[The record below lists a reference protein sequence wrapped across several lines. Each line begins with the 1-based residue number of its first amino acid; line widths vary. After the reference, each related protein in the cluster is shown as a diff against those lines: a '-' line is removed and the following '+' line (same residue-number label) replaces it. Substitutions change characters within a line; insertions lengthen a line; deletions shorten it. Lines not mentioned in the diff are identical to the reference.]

1 MIATSLFE
9 NGRYLSLLVISI
21 IVVGVTSYNS
31 LGRQE
36 DPSITPFVAS
46 VQTFYP
52 GASPARV
59 ESLVTKPLE
68 DALREHPDVQEIDSS
83 SISGVSTIV
92 IEADYYLSRSDIKR
106 VWSELRGKVDRVAA
120 DLPEGT
126 TQPVFDDDLFTTFV
140 KIVAISADEGVD
152 ISPSLLR
159 REALRFADAAR
170 KVPQT
175 RRVKPYG
182 LPDEEI
188 NVEINGTALS
198 TLGLSVDDIAKT
210 LALSDSRTPAG
221 KLTSPTTALTI
232 DVAGDFRD
240 AQAVRDTF
248 IKSDF
253 DSVTGIRISDVATV
267 TKSEAEPPLRLA
279 LSNGRRSV
287 FLAVEMKEGYQV
299 DKYSEQFDA
308 FLEDYRAN
316 AADGLTI
323 ETTYDQSGYTEA
335 RLAGVAKNIIAG
347 VLIVVAVLFMTLGWR
362 AALIVALSLPLC
374 TLLSMVVL
382 NYLDVPIHQLSM
394 TGLVV
399 ALGLLV
405 DGSIVVTDEIRK
417 HLLEG
422 DEAIQA
428 MQKAV
433 KRMTVPLVSATATT
447 VLAFTPMAILQGPSG
462 DFLGSLA
469 TCVIVMLV
477 MSLVL
482 ALSVTA
488 ALGGRLLPG
497 AMTEGL
503 AWWRSGIVLPRA
515 RERFAASIDWSLK
528 YPLASVLLAASIPLL
543 GFASVSTLTA
553 QFFPGTDRDQM
564 YLRVEMPRS
573 AGIEATLELVRQ
585 LDEDLRA
592 EPLIRRVDWSVG
604 ESPPAFYYNLRSNKR
619 NAPGWAEGMVLTR
632 DENQTN
638 ALIRRL
644 QKNFDRKYP
653 QAQILVL
660 GIDQGPPVDAPL
672 EVVLYGPNT
681 HTLRVL
687 GEQFRQRLQELP
699 DITHTK
705 LSISPAAPKVEFELD
720 EEKLR
725 RLGLER
731 TQVAALVDG
740 YLRGRFGGAVI
751 EDTEQLR
758 VRAKL
763 EREAWQDSDELLNLQ
778 IPLPG
783 QLGQQPRFV
792 PLSAVGEL
800 NIVPDDAP
808 IGRRNGER
816 INQVQA
822 FLTRGV
828 LPEEALK
835 LLRQSLED
843 NPITLPD
850 GYRYSF
856 GGDSGERE
864 GVVNDLIGPV
874 GLVMSLLLATIML
887 TFNSWRL
894 TALAFGVVICAFGL
908 SFLALALFRYP
919 LGIMALVG
927 VVGSIGVAINACI
940 IILTSFQQSPAA
952 ASGNRDAMR
961 DEVLDSSRH
970 IISTTLTTFGGFLP
984 LILEGSQ
991 FWPPFAMAIAGG
1003 VLLSTII
1010 SFYLV
1015 PPAYVL
1021 LGAPQDNRIE
1031 RAQLKAARGALA

>member
-21 IVVGVTSYNS
+21 IVVGVSSYNS

-59 ESLVTKPLE
+59 ENLVTKPLE
-68 DALREHPDVQEIDSS
+68 DSLREHPDVQEIDSR

-198 TLGLSVDDIAKT
+198 TLQLSVDDIAKT

-221 KLTSPTTALTI
+221 KLASPTTALTI

-382 NYLDVPIHQLSM
+382 NYLDVPIHQLSL

-515 RERFAASIDWSLK
+515 RERFAASIDWSLN

-731 TQVAALVDG
+731 TQVAALVDS

-783 QLGQQPRFV
+783 QLGQPRFV

-843 NPITLPD
+843 NPITLPH

-1021 LGAPQDNRIE
+1021 LGAPRDNRIE

>member
-9 NGRYLSLLVISI
+9 NGRYLALLVISI
-21 IVVGVTSYNS
+21 VVVGVTSYNS

-68 DALREHPDVQEIDSS
+68 DALREHPDVQEINSN
-83 SISGVSTIV
+83 SINGVSTIV
-92 IEADYYLSRSDIKR
+92 IEADYYLSRPDIKR

-120 DLPEGT
+120 DLPQGT

-140 KIVAISADEGVD
+140 KIVAISADEGVN

-198 TLGLSVDDIAKT
+198 TLGLSVDDIART

-221 KLTSPTTALTI
+221 KLASPTTALTI
-232 DVAGDFRD
+232 DVAGDFGD

-248 IKSDF
+248 IKADF
-253 DSVTGIRISDVATV
+253 DSVSGIRISDVATV

-279 LSNGRRSV
+279 LSNGCRSV

-299 DKYSEQFDA
+299 DKYSKQFDA

-347 VLIVVAVLFMTLGWR
+347 VLIVVAVLFVTLGWR

-422 DEAIQA
+422 DEAIEA

-469 TCVIVMLV
+469 TCVIVILV

-497 AMTEGL
+497 AMTERPT
-503 AWWRSGIVLPRA
+503 WWRSGIVLPRA

-585 LDEDLRA
+585 VDEDLRA

-705 LSISPAAPKVEFELD
+705 LSISPAAPKVEFQLD

-783 QLGQQPRFV
+783 QLGQPRFV

-808 IGRRNGER
+808 IGRRDGER

-835 LLRQSLED
+835 LLRQSLEE
-843 NPITLPD
+843 NPIDLPD

-952 ASGNRDAMR
+952 ANGNRDAMR

-1031 RAQLKAARGALA
+1031 RAQLKAAQGALA

>member
-21 IVVGVTSYNS
+21 IVVGVSSYNS

-68 DALREHPDVQEIDSS
+68 DSLREHPDVQEIDSR

-198 TLGLSVDDIAKT
+198 TLQLSVDDIAKT

-221 KLTSPTTALTI
+221 KLASPTTALTI

-515 RERFAASIDWSLK
+515 RERFAASIDWSLN

-731 TQVAALVDG
+731 TQVAALVDS

-783 QLGQQPRFV
+783 QLGRPRFV

-843 NPITLPD
+843 NPITLPH

-856 GGDSGERE
+856 GGDSGERA

-1021 LGAPQDNRIE
+1021 LGAPRDNRIE

>member
-21 IVVGVTSYNS
+21 LVVGVTSYNS

-405 DGSIVVTDEIRK
+405 DGSIVITDEIRK

-564 YLRVEMPRS
+564 YLRVEMPRI

-619 NAPGWAEGMVLTR
+619 NTPGWAEGMVLTR

-644 QKNFDRKYP
+644 QKNFDREYP

-681 HTLRVL
+681 STLRVL

-783 QLGQQPRFV
+783 QLGQPRFV

-835 LLRQSLED
+835 LLRQSLEN

-894 TALAFGVVICAFGL
+894 TALAFGVVACAFGL

>member
-9 NGRYLSLLVISI
+9 NGRYLALLVISI
-21 IVVGVTSYNS
+21 LVVGVTSYNS

-83 SISGVSTIV
+83 SINGVSTIV

-106 VWSELRGKVDRVAA
+106 VWSELRGKVDRVTA

-198 TLGLSVDDIAKT
+198 TLGLSVDDIART

-221 KLTSPTTALTI
+221 KLASPTTALTI
-232 DVAGDFRD
+232 DVAGDFGD

-253 DSVTGIRISDVATV
+253 DSVTGIRIGDVATV
-267 TKSEAEPPLRLA
+267 TKSEAEPPFRLA

-299 DKYSEQFDA
+299 DKYSKQFDA
-308 FLEDYRAN
+308 FLEDYRTN

-347 VLIVVAVLFMTLGWR
+347 VLIVVAVLFVTLGWR

-422 DEAIQA
+422 DEAIEA

-497 AMTEGL
+497 AMTERPE
-503 AWWRSGIVLPRA
+503 WWRSGIVLPRA

-585 LDEDLRA
+585 LDEELRA

-705 LSISPAAPKVEFELD
+705 LSISPAAPKVEFQLD
-720 EEKLR
+720 EDKLR

-731 TQVAALVDG
+731 TQVASLVDG

-763 EREAWQDSDELLNLQ
+763 E
-778 IPLPG
+778 
-783 QLGQQPRFV
+783 
-792 PLSAVGEL
+792 
-800 NIVPDDAP
+800 
-808 IGRRNGER
+808 
-816 INQVQA
+816 
-822 FLTRGV
+822 
-828 LPEEALK
+828 
-835 LLRQSLED
+835 
-843 NPITLPD
+843 
-850 GYRYSF
+850 
-856 GGDSGERE
+856 
-864 GVVNDLIGPV
+864 
-874 GLVMSLLLATIML
+874 
-887 TFNSWRL
+887 
-894 TALAFGVVICAFGL
+894 
-908 SFLALALFRYP
+908 
-919 LGIMALVG
+919 
-927 VVGSIGVAINACI
+927 
-940 IILTSFQQSPAA
+940 
-952 ASGNRDAMR
+952 
-961 DEVLDSSRH
+961 
-970 IISTTLTTFGGFLP
+970 
-984 LILEGSQ
+984 
-991 FWPPFAMAIAGG
+991 
-1003 VLLSTII
+1003 
-1010 SFYLV
+1010 
-1015 PPAYVL
+1015 
-1021 LGAPQDNRIE
+1021 
-1031 RAQLKAARGALA
+1031 

>member
-1 MIATSLFE
+1 MIAKSLYE
-9 NGRYLSLLVISI
+9 NGRYLALLVLSI
-21 IVVGVTSYNS
+21 IVVGATSYSS

-68 DALREHPDVQEIDSS
+68 DALREHPDVKEIDSS
-83 SISGVSTIV
+83 SISGVSSII
-92 IEADYYLSRSDIKR
+92 IEADYYLSRPDIKR
-106 VWSELRGKVDRVAA
+106 VWSELRGKIDRVAA
-120 DLPEGT
+120 DLPEGA

-140 KIVAISADEGVD
+140 KIIAISADDGVD

-175 RRVKPYG
+175 RRVKAYG

-188 NVEINGTALS
+188 NVEIDGTALS
-198 TLGLSVDDIAKT
+198 TLGLSIDDVART
-210 LALSDSRTPAG
+210 LALADARTPAG
-221 KLTSPTTALTI
+221 KLASPTSALTI
-232 DVAGDFRD
+232 EVAGDFSD
-240 AQAVRDTF
+240 AQAVRDSF
-248 IKSDF
+248 IKAGAGG
-253 DSVTGIRISDVATV
+253 VTGIRIGDVAKV

-299 DKYSEQFDA
+299 DRYSQQFDA

-316 AADGLTI
+316 AAEGLTI
-323 ETTYDQSGYTEA
+323 ETTYDQSGYTEE

-347 VLIVVAVLFMTLGWR
+347 VLIVVAVLFVTLGWR

-374 TLLSMVVL
+374 TLLSMMAL
-382 NYLDVPIHQLSM
+382 NYLDVPIHQLSL

-399 ALGLLV
+399 AMGLLV

-422 DEAIQA
+422 DEALEA

-433 KRMTVPLVSATATT
+433 NRMTVPLVSATATT

-469 TCVIVMLV
+469 TCVIVMIV

-488 ALGGRLLPG
+488 ALGARLLPG
-497 AMTEGL
+497 AMTERPT
-503 AWWRSGIVLPRA
+503 WWRSGIVLPKT
-515 RERFAASIDWSLK
+515 RERFAASVDWSLK

-543 GFASVSTLTA
+543 GLASVSTLTA

-564 YLRVEMPRS
+564 YLRVEMPKS
-573 AGIEATLELVRQ
+573 AGIESTLELVRQ
-585 LDEDLRA
+585 LDADLRA

-604 ESPPAFYYNLRSNKR
+604 ESPPAFYYNLRANKR

-644 QKNFDRKYP
+644 QRDFDRKYP

-705 LSISPAAPKVEFELD
+705 LSISPAAPKVEFQLD

-731 TQVAALVDG
+731 TQVAMLVDG

-763 EREAWQDSDELLNLQ
+763 EREAWQKNDELLNLQ
-778 IPLPG
+778 VPLPG
-783 QLGQQPRFV
+783 QLGKPRFV

-800 NIVPDDAP
+800 KIVPDNSP
-808 IGRRNGER
+808 IGRRDGER
-816 INQVQA
+816 KNQVQA

-835 LLRQSLED
+835 LLRESLEK
-843 NPITLPD
+843 NPISLPD

-856 GGDSGERE
+856 GGDSGERAE
-864 GVVNDLIGPV
+864 VVNDLIGPV
-874 GLVMSLLLATIML
+874 GLVVSLLLATIML

-952 ASGNRDAMR
+952 SSGNTAAMR

-1031 RAQLKAARGALA
+1031 RAQLKAPRTAMS

>member
-198 TLGLSVDDIAKT
+198 TLELSVDDIAKT

-221 KLTSPTTALTI
+221 KLASPTTALTI

-253 DSVTGIRISDVATV
+253 DSATGIRISDVATV

-335 RLAGVAKNIIAG
+335 RLAGVVKNIIAG
-347 VLIVVAVLFMTLGWR
+347 MLMVVAVLFMTLGWR

-653 QAQILVL
+653 EAQILVL

-783 QLGQQPRFV
+783 QLGQPRFV

-808 IGRRNGER
+808 IGRRDGER

-927 VVGSIGVAINACI
+927 VIGSIGVAINACI

>member
-21 IVVGVTSYNS
+21 IVVGVSSYNS

-68 DALREHPDVQEIDSS
+68 DSLREHPDVQEIDSR

-140 KIVAISADEGVD
+140 KIVAISADEGID

-198 TLGLSVDDIAKT
+198 TLQLSVDDIAKT

-221 KLTSPTTALTI
+221 KLASPTTALTI

-515 RERFAASIDWSLK
+515 RERFAASIDWSLN

-731 TQVAALVDG
+731 TQVAALVDS

-783 QLGQQPRFV
+783 QLGQPRFV

-835 LLRQSLED
+835 LLRQSLEE
-843 NPITLPD
+843 NPITLPH

>member
-1 MIATSLFE
+1 MIATSLYE
-9 NGRYLSLLVISI
+9 NGRYLALLVLSI
-21 IVVGVTSYNS
+21 VVVGVTSYSS

-46 VQTFYP
+46 IQTFYP

-68 DALREHPDVQEIDSS
+68 DALREHPDVKELDASS
-83 SISGVSTIV
+83 VNGVSTIV
-92 IEADYYLSRSDIKR
+92 VEADYYLSRADIKR

-126 TQPVFDDDLFTTFV
+126 TKPVFDDDLFTTFV
-140 KIVAISADEGVD
+140 KIIAISADEGVD
-152 ISPSLLR
+152 ISPTLLR
-159 REALRFADAAR
+159 REALRLADAAR

-175 RRVKPYG
+175 RRVKHYG

-188 NVEINGTALS
+188 NVEIDGVALS
-198 TLGLSVDDIAKT
+198 TLGLSIDDVART
-210 LALSDSRTPAG
+210 LALADVRTPAG
-221 KLTSPTTALTI
+221 KLAAPENALTI
-232 DVAGDFRD
+232 EVAGDFSSL
-240 AQAVRDTF
+240 QEVRETF
-248 IKSDF
+248 IKSDR
-253 DSVTGIRISDVATV
+253 DNVTGLRISDIATV
-267 TKSEAEPPLRLA
+267 TKAESSPPSRLA

-287 FLAVEMKEGYQV
+287 LLAVEMKEGYQV
-299 DKYSEQFDA
+299 DKYSAAFDA
-308 FLEDYRAN
+308 FLEQYRAD
-316 AADGLTI
+316 AAEGLTI

-335 RLAGVAKNIIAG
+335 RLAGVASNIIAG
-347 VLIVVAVLFMTLGWR
+347 IAIVVAVLFITLGWR
-362 AALIVALSLPLC
+362 AAFIVALSLPLC
-374 TLLSMVVL
+374 TLLSMLAL
-382 NYLDVPIHQLSM
+382 NYLEVPIHQLSM

-422 DEAIQA
+422 DQALEA

-433 KRMTVPLVSATATT
+433 RRMTVPLVSATATT
-447 VLAFTPMAILQGPSG
+447 VLAFTPMAILEGPSG

-477 MSLVL
+477 MSLLL
-482 ALSVTA
+482 ALTVTP

-497 AMTEGL
+497 AISERPT
-503 AWWRSGIVLPRA
+503 WWRSGIVLQRGKTW
-515 RERFAASIDWSLK
+515 FASSIDWSLN
-528 YPLASVLLAASIPLL
+528 YPLASVVLAASIPLL

-553 QFFPGTDRDQM
+553 QFFPGTDRDQI
-564 YLRVEMPRS
+564 YLRVEMPKS
-573 AGIEATLELVRQ
+573 AGIESTLELVRKI
-585 LDEDLRA
+585 DNDLRA

-619 NAPGWAEGMVLTR
+619 NAPDWAESMVLTR
-632 DENQTN
+632 DENKTN

-644 QKNFDRKYP
+644 QRDFDRKYP
-653 QAQILVL
+653 QAQIIVL

-672 EVVLYGPNT
+672 EVILYGPNT

-705 LSISPAAPKVEFELD
+705 LSISPAAPKVEFRLD
-720 EEKLR
+720 DEKLR

-731 TQVAALVDG
+731 SQIAALVDG

-763 EREAWQDSDELLNLQ
+763 EREAWQDSDTLLSLQ

-783 QLGQQPRFV
+783 QPGNPRFV
-792 PLSAVGEL
+792 PLSAVGSL
-800 NIVPDDAP
+800 KIVPDDAP
-808 IGRRNGER
+808 IGRRDGER

-835 LLRQSLED
+835 LLRESLED
-843 NPITLPD
+843 DPIPLPT

-856 GGDSGERE
+856 GGDSGERAD
-864 GVVNDLIGPV
+864 VVNDLIGPV

-952 ASGNRDAMR
+952 STGDREAMR

-1003 VLLSTII
+1003 VLLSTVI

-1031 RAQLKAARGALA
+1031 RAQRRASRGALA

>member
-9 NGRYLSLLVISI
+9 NGRYLALLVISI
-21 IVVGVTSYNS
+21 VVVGVTSYNS

-68 DALREHPDVQEIDSS
+68 DALREHPDVQEINSN
-83 SISGVSTIV
+83 SINGVSTIV
-92 IEADYYLSRSDIKR
+92 IEADYYLSRPDIKR

-120 DLPEGT
+120 DLPQGT

-140 KIVAISADEGVD
+140 KIIAISADEGVD

-188 NVEINGTALS
+188 NAEINGTALS
-198 TLGLSVDDIAKT
+198 TLGLSVDDIART

-221 KLTSPTTALTI
+221 KLASPTTALTI

-248 IKSDF
+248 IKADF
-253 DSVTGIRISDVATV
+253 DSVSGIRISDVATV

-299 DKYSEQFDA
+299 DKYSKQFDA
-308 FLEDYRAN
+308 FLEDYRSN
-316 AADGLTI
+316 AADGLAI
-323 ETTYDQSGYTEA
+323 EKTYDQSGYTEA

-347 VLIVVAVLFMTLGWR
+347 VLIVVAVLFVTLGWR

-405 DGSIVVTDEIRK
+405 DASIVVTDEIRK

-422 DEAIQA
+422 DKAIDA

-497 AMTEGL
+497 AITERP
-503 AWWRSGIVLPRA
+503 AWWRSGIVLYRA

-585 LDEDLRA
+585 LDDDLRA
-592 EPLIRRVDWSVG
+592 EPLIRRIDWSVG

-687 GEQFRQRLQELP
+687 GEKFRQRLQELP

-705 LSISPAAPKVEFELD
+705 LSISPAAPKVEFQLD

-731 TQVAALVDG
+731 TQVAELIDG

-783 QLGQQPRFV
+783 QLGQPRFV
-792 PLSAVGEL
+792 PLSAVGVL

-808 IGRRNGER
+808 IGRRDGER

-835 LLRQSLED
+835 LLRQSLEE
-843 NPITLPD
+843 NPIALPD

-874 GLVMSLLLATIML
+874 GLVMSLLIATIML

-894 TALAFGVVICAFGL
+894 TLLAFGVVISAFGL

-1031 RAQLKAARGALA
+1031 RAHLKAARGALA

>member
-9 NGRYLSLLVISI
+9 NGRYLALLVISI

-83 SISGVSTIV
+83 SINGVSTIV

-106 VWSELRGKVDRVAA
+106 VWSELRGKVDRVTA

-175 RRVKPYG
+175 RRVKTYG

-198 TLGLSVDDIAKT
+198 TLGLSVDDIART

-221 KLTSPTTALTI
+221 KLASPTTALTI
-232 DVAGDFRD
+232 DVAGDFGD

-248 IKSDF
+248 IKADF

-299 DKYSEQFDA
+299 DKYSKQFDA
-308 FLEDYRAN
+308 FLKDYRAN

-335 RLAGVAKNIIAG
+335 RLASVAKNIIAG
-347 VLIVVAVLFMTLGWR
+347 VLIVVAVLFVTLGWR

-422 DEAIQA
+422 DEAIEA

-447 VLAFTPMAILQGPSG
+447 VLAFTPMAILQ
-462 DFLGSLA
+462 
-469 TCVIVMLV
+469 
-477 MSLVL
+477 
-482 ALSVTA
+482 
-488 ALGGRLLPG
+488 
-497 AMTEGL
+497 
-503 AWWRSGIVLPRA
+503 
-515 RERFAASIDWSLK
+515 
-528 YPLASVLLAASIPLL
+528 
-543 GFASVSTLTA
+543 
-553 QFFPGTDRDQM
+553 
-564 YLRVEMPRS
+564 
-573 AGIEATLELVRQ
+573 
-585 LDEDLRA
+585 
-592 EPLIRRVDWSVG
+592 
-604 ESPPAFYYNLRSNKR
+604 
-619 NAPGWAEGMVLTR
+619 
-632 DENQTN
+632 
-638 ALIRRL
+638 
-644 QKNFDRKYP
+644 
-653 QAQILVL
+653 
-660 GIDQGPPVDAPL
+660 
-672 EVVLYGPNT
+672 
-681 HTLRVL
+681 
-687 GEQFRQRLQELP
+687 
-699 DITHTK
+699 
-705 LSISPAAPKVEFELD
+705 
-720 EEKLR
+720 
-725 RLGLER
+725 
-731 TQVAALVDG
+731 
-740 YLRGRFGGAVI
+740 
-751 EDTEQLR
+751 
-758 VRAKL
+758 
-763 EREAWQDSDELLNLQ
+763 
-778 IPLPG
+778 
-783 QLGQQPRFV
+783 
-792 PLSAVGEL
+792 
-800 NIVPDDAP
+800 
-808 IGRRNGER
+808 
-816 INQVQA
+816 
-822 FLTRGV
+822 
-828 LPEEALK
+828 
-835 LLRQSLED
+835 
-843 NPITLPD
+843 
-850 GYRYSF
+850 
-856 GGDSGERE
+856 
-864 GVVNDLIGPV
+864 
-874 GLVMSLLLATIML
+874 
-887 TFNSWRL
+887 
-894 TALAFGVVICAFGL
+894 
-908 SFLALALFRYP
+908 
-919 LGIMALVG
+919 
-927 VVGSIGVAINACI
+927 
-940 IILTSFQQSPAA
+940 
-952 ASGNRDAMR
+952 
-961 DEVLDSSRH
+961 
-970 IISTTLTTFGGFLP
+970 
-984 LILEGSQ
+984 
-991 FWPPFAMAIAGG
+991 
-1003 VLLSTII
+1003 
-1010 SFYLV
+1010 
-1015 PPAYVL
+1015 
-1021 LGAPQDNRIE
+1021 
-1031 RAQLKAARGALA
+1031 

>member
-21 IVVGVTSYNS
+21 IVVGVSSYNS

-68 DALREHPDVQEIDSS
+68 DSLREHPDVQEIDSR

-198 TLGLSVDDIAKT
+198 TLQLSVDDIAKT

-221 KLTSPTTALTI
+221 KLASPTTALTI

-515 RERFAASIDWSLK
+515 RERFAASIDWSLN

-731 TQVAALVDG
+731 TQVAALVDS

-763 EREAWQDSDELLNLQ
+763 EREAWQDTDELLNLQ

-783 QLGQQPRFV
+783 QLGQPRFV

-843 NPITLPD
+843 NPITLPH

>member
-1 MIATSLFE
+1 MIAKSLFE
-9 NGRYLSLLVISI
+9 NGRYLALLVISI
-21 IVVGVTSYNS
+21 VVVGVTSYNS

-68 DALREHPDVQEIDSS
+68 DALREHPDVQEINSN
-83 SISGVSTIV
+83 SINGVSTIV
-92 IEADYYLSRSDIKR
+92 IEADYYLSRPDIKR

-120 DLPEGT
+120 DLPQGT

-140 KIVAISADEGVD
+140 KIIAISADEGVD

-188 NVEINGTALS
+188 NVEINGAALS
-198 TLGLSVDDIAKT
+198 TLGLSVDDISRT

-221 KLTSPTTALTI
+221 KLASPTTALTI

-248 IKSDF
+248 IKADF
-253 DSVTGIRISDVATV
+253 DSVSGIRISDVATV

-299 DKYSEQFDA
+299 DKYSKQFDA

-316 AADGLTI
+316 TADGLAI

-335 RLAGVAKNIIAG
+335 RLAGVARNIIAG
-347 VLIVVAVLFMTLGWR
+347 VLIVVAVLFVTLGWR

-405 DGSIVVTDEIRK
+405 DASIVVTDEIRK

-422 DEAIQA
+422 DKAIDA

-447 VLAFTPMAILQGPSG
+447 VFAFTPMAILQGPSG

-497 AMTEGL
+497 AITERP
-503 AWWRSGIVLPRA
+503 AWWRSGIVLHRA

-585 LDEDLRA
+585 LDDDLRA

-687 GEQFRQRLQELP
+687 GEKFRQRLQELP

-705 LSISPAAPKVEFELD
+705 LSISPAAPKVEFQLD

-731 TQVAALVDG
+731 TQVAELIDG

-783 QLGQQPRFV
+783 QLGQPRFV
-792 PLSAVGEL
+792 PLSAVGVL

-808 IGRRNGER
+808 IGRRDGER

-835 LLRQSLED
+835 LLRQSLEE
-843 NPITLPD
+843 NPIALPD

-874 GLVMSLLLATIML
+874 GLVMSLLIATIML

-894 TALAFGVVICAFGL
+894 TLLAFGVVISAFGL

-1003 VLLSTII
+1003 VLLSTVI

-1015 PPAYVL
+1015 PPAYLL

>member
-1 MIATSLFE
+1 MIATSLYQ
-9 NGRYLSLLVISI
+9 NGRYLALLILSI
-21 IVVGVTSYNS
+21 IVVGATSYSS

-52 GASPARV
+52 GASPSRV

-68 DALREHPDVQEIDSS
+68 DALREHPDVREIDSTSINGVS
-83 SISGVSTIV
+83 SII
-92 IEADYYLSRSDIKR
+92 IEADYYLSRADIKR

-120 DLPEGT
+120 DLPDGAT
-126 TQPVFDDDLFTTFV
+126 KPVFDDDLFTSFV
-140 KIVAISADEGVD
+140 KIVAVSTDEGVD

-159 REALRFADAAR
+159 REALRLADAAR

-175 RRVKPYG
+175 RRVKHYG

-188 NVEINGTALS
+188 NVEIDGTALS
-198 TLGLSVDDIAKT
+198 TLGLSIEDVART
-210 LALSDSRTPAG
+210 LSLADARVPAG
-221 KLTSPTTALTI
+221 KLAAPTTALTI
-232 DVAGDFRD
+232 EVSGDFD
-240 AQAVRDTF
+240 NVQAVRETF
-248 IKSDF
+248 IKSDR
-253 DSVTGIRISDVATV
+253 DNLTGLRISDIATV
-267 TKSEAEPPLRLA
+267 SKSESNPPSRLA

-287 FLAVEMKEGYQV
+287 LLAIEMKEGYQV
-299 DKYSEQFDA
+299 DRYSAAFDA
-308 FLEDYRAN
+308 FLQAYRAD
-316 AADGLTI
+316 AAEGLSI

-335 RLAGVAKNIIAG
+335 RLAGVASNIIAG
-347 VLIVVAVLFMTLGWR
+347 IAIVVAVLFITLGWR
-362 AALIVALSLPLC
+362 AALIVAVSLPLC
-374 TLLSMVVL
+374 TLLSMLVL
-382 NYLDVPIHQLSM
+382 NYLDVPIHQLSL

-405 DGSIVVTDEIRK
+405 DGSIVVTDEVRK
-417 HLLEG
+417 NLLRG
-422 DEAIQA
+422 DEPLEAL
-428 MQKAV
+428 QKAV
-433 KRMTVPLVSATATT
+433 NRMTVPLVSATATT
-447 VLAFTPMAILQGPSG
+447 VLAFTPMAILEGPSG

-469 TCVIVMLV
+469 TCVIVMLI
-477 MSLVL
+477 MSLLL
-482 ALSVTA
+482 ALTVTP

-497 AMTEGL
+497 ALSENPT
-503 AWWRSGIVLPRA
+503 WWRSGIVLPRTKDL
-515 RERFAASIDWSLK
+515 FAASIDWSLK
-528 YPLASVLLAASIPLL
+528 YPMASVLLAASIPLL
-543 GFASVSTLTA
+543 GFASVSTLTE
-553 QFFPGTDRDQM
+553 QFFPGTDRDQL
-564 YLRVEMPRS
+564 YLRVEMPKS
-573 AGIEATLELVRQ
+573 AGIESTLALVRK
-585 LDEDLRA
+585 LDDDLKA

-619 NAPGWAEGMVLTR
+619 NAPDWAEGMVLTR
-632 DENQTN
+632 DEDQTN

-644 QKNFDRKYP
+644 QKDFDRKYP
-653 QAQILVL
+653 LAQILVL

-672 EVVLYGPNT
+672 EVILYGPNT

-720 EEKLR
+720 NEKLR

-731 TQVAALVDG
+731 SQIASLVDG

-758 VRAKL
+758 VRTKL
-763 EREAWQDSDELLNLQ
+763 ERETWQKSDTLLDLQ

-783 QLGQQPRFV
+783 QPGKPRFV
-792 PLSAVGEL
+792 PLSALGGL

-808 IGRRNGER
+808 IGRRGGER
-816 INQVQA
+816 INQIQA

-835 LLRQSLED
+835 LLRKSLKED
-843 NPITLPD
+843 PIPLPN

-856 GGDSGERE
+856 GGDSGERAD
-864 GVVNDLIGPV
+864 VVNDLIGPV
-874 GLVMSLLLATIML
+874 GLVISLLLATIML

-894 TALAFGVVICAFGL
+894 TTLAFGVLTCAFGL

-952 ASGNRDAMR
+952 ASGDKEAMR
-961 DEVLDSSRH
+961 DEVIDSSRH

-1021 LGAPQDNRIE
+1021 LGSPRDNRIE
-1031 RAQLKAARGALA
+1031 RAQAKVSKGAFA

>member
-9 NGRYLSLLVISI
+9 NGRYLALLVISI
-21 IVVGVTSYNS
+21 VVVGVTSYNS

-68 DALREHPDVQEIDSS
+68 DALREHPDVQEINSN
-83 SISGVSTIV
+83 SINGVSTIV
-92 IEADYYLSRSDIKR
+92 IEADYYLSRPDIKR
-106 VWSELRGKVDRVAA
+106 VWSELRGKVNRVAA
-120 DLPEGT
+120 DLPQGT

-188 NVEINGTALS
+188 NVEINGAALS
-198 TLGLSVDDIAKT
+198 TLGLSVDDIART

-221 KLTSPTTALTI
+221 KLASPTTALTI
-232 DVAGDFRD
+232 DVAGDFGD

-248 IKSDF
+248 IKADF
-253 DSVTGIRISDVATV
+253 DSVSGIRISDVATV

-299 DKYSEQFDA
+299 DKYSKQFDA
-308 FLEDYRAN
+308 FLEDYRSN
-316 AADGLTI
+316 AADGLAI
-323 ETTYDQSGYTEA
+323 EKTYDQSGYTEA

-347 VLIVVAVLFMTLGWR
+347 VLIVVAVLFVTLGWR

-405 DGSIVVTDEIRK
+405 DASIVVTDEIRK

-422 DEAIQA
+422 DKAIDA

-497 AMTEGL
+497 AITERP
-503 AWWRSGIVLPRA
+503 AWWRSGIVLHRA

-585 LDEDLRA
+585 LDDDLRA

-672 EVVLYGPNT
+672 EVVLYGANT

-705 LSISPAAPKVEFELD
+705 LSISPAAPKVEFQLD

-731 TQVAALVDG
+731 TQVAELIDG

-783 QLGQQPRFV
+783 QLGQPRFV
-792 PLSAVGEL
+792 PLSAVGVL

-808 IGRRNGER
+808 IGRRDGER

-835 LLRQSLED
+835 LLRQSLEE
-843 NPITLPD
+843 NPIALPD

-874 GLVMSLLLATIML
+874 GLVMSLLIATIML

-894 TALAFGVVICAFGL
+894 TLLAFGVVISAFGL

-1015 PPAYVL
+1015 PPAYLL
-1021 LGAPQDNRIE
+1021 LGAPQDSRIE
-1031 RAQLKAARGALA
+1031 RVQLKAARGALA

>member
-21 IVVGVTSYNS
+21 IVVGVSSYNS

-68 DALREHPDVQEIDSS
+68 DSLREHPDVQEIDSR

-198 TLGLSVDDIAKT
+198 TLELSVDDIAKT

-221 KLTSPTTALTI
+221 KLASPTTALTI

-253 DSVTGIRISDVATV
+253 DGVTGIRISDVATV

-783 QLGQQPRFV
+783 QLGQPRFV

-843 NPITLPD
+843 NPITLPH

-1021 LGAPQDNRIE
+1021 LGAPRDNRIE

>member
-1 MIATSLFE
+1 MIATSLYE
-9 NGRYLSLLVISI
+9 NGRYLALLVLSI

-46 VQTFYP
+46 LQTFYP
-52 GASPARV
+52 GASPSRI

-68 DALREHPDVQEIDSS
+68 DALREHPDVKELDAS
-83 SISGVSTIV
+83 SINGVSTIV
-92 IEADYYLSRSDIKR
+92 IEADYYLSRADIKR

-120 DLPEGT
+120 DLPEGASK
-126 TQPVFDDDLFTTFV
+126 PVLDDDLFTTFV
-140 KIVAISADEGVD
+140 KIIAISADEGVD

-175 RRVKPYG
+175 RRVKHYG
-182 LPDEEI
+182 LPEEEI
-188 NVEINGTALS
+188 NVEIDGVALS
-198 TLGLSVDDIAKT
+198 TLGLSIDDVART
-210 LALSDSRTPAG
+210 LSLADARTPAG
-221 KLTSPTTALTI
+221 KLTAPNNSLTI
-232 DVAGDFRD
+232 EVAGDFD
-240 AQAVRDTF
+240 SAQSVRETF
-248 IKSDF
+248 VKSDR
-253 DSVTGIRISDVATV
+253 DNLTGIRISDIATV
-267 TKSEAEPPLRLA
+267 TKSETSPPSRLA

-287 FLAVEMKEGYQV
+287 FLAIEMKEGYQV
-299 DKYSEQFDA
+299 DKYSASFDE
-308 FLEDYRAN
+308 FLEDYRTN
-316 AADGLTI
+316 AAEGLTI

-335 RLAGVAKNIIAG
+335 RLAGVAQNIVAGIA
-347 VLIVVAVLFMTLGWR
+347 IVVAVLFITLGWR
-362 AALIVALSLPLC
+362 AAVIVALSLPLC
-374 TLLSMVVL
+374 TLLSMLAL

-417 HLLEG
+417 HLLDG
-422 DEAIQA
+422 DQALEA
-428 MQKAV
+428 MEKAV

-469 TCVIVMLV
+469 TCVIVMLI
-477 MSLVL
+477 MSLLL
-482 ALSVTA
+482 ALTVTP

-497 AMTEGL
+497 AMSEKA
-503 AWWRSGIVLPRA
+503 AWWRSGIVLTKT
-515 RERFAASIDWSLK
+515 REVFASSVDWSLK
-528 YPLASVLLAASIPLL
+528 YPLASVLLAASIPML

-553 QFFPGTDRDQM
+553 QFFPGTDRDQL

-573 AGIEATLELVRQ
+573 AGIESTLEIVRK

-619 NAPGWAEGMVLTR
+619 NAPGWAEAMVLTR
-632 DENQTN
+632 DENKTN

-644 QKNFDRKYP
+644 QDDFDRKYP

-705 LSISPAAPKVEFELD
+705 LSISPAAPKVEFQFD
-720 EEKLR
+720 DEKLR

-731 TQVAALVDG
+731 SQIAALVDG

-763 EREAWQDSDELLNLQ
+763 EREAWQSSESLLSLQ

-783 QLGQQPRFV
+783 QPGNPRFV
-792 PLSAVGEL
+792 PLSAIGDLEV
-800 NIVPDDAP
+800 VPDDAP
-808 IGRRNGER
+808 IGRRDGER

-835 LLRQSLED
+835 LLQKSLEED
-843 NPITLPD
+843 PIPLPD

-856 GGDSGERE
+856 GGDSGERTE
-864 GVVNDLIGPV
+864 VVNDLIGPV

-894 TALAFGVVICAFGL
+894 TALAFGVVVCAFGL

-940 IILTSFQQSPAA
+940 IILTSFQQSPT
-952 ASGNRDAMR
+952 ASHGDREAMR

-1021 LGAPQDNRIE
+1021 LGAPRDNRIE
-1031 RAQLKAARGALA
+1031 RAQLKTARGALA

>member
-21 IVVGVTSYNS
+21 IVVGVSSYNS

-68 DALREHPDVQEIDSS
+68 DSLREHPDVQEIDSR

-198 TLGLSVDDIAKT
+198 TLQLSVDDIAKT

-221 KLTSPTTALTI
+221 KLASPTTALTI

-731 TQVAALVDG
+731 TQVAALVDS

-783 QLGQQPRFV
+783 QLGQPRFV

-843 NPITLPD
+843 NPITLPH

-1021 LGAPQDNRIE
+1021 LGAPRDNRIE

>member
-9 NGRYLSLLVISI
+9 NGRYLALLVISI

-83 SISGVSTIV
+83 SINGVSTIV

-106 VWSELRGKVDRVAA
+106 VWSELRGKVDRVTA

-198 TLGLSVDDIAKT
+198 TLGLSVDDIART

-221 KLTSPTTALTI
+221 KLASPTTALTI
-232 DVAGDFRD
+232 DVAGDFGD

-299 DKYSEQFDA
+299 DKYSKQFDA

-347 VLIVVAVLFMTLGWR
+347 VLIVVAVLFVTLGWR

-422 DEAIQA
+422 DEAIEA

-497 AMTEGL
+497 AMTERP

-705 LSISPAAPKVEFELD
+705 LSISPAAPKVEFQLD

-751 EDTEQLR
+751 EDTEQL
-758 VRAKL
+758 
-763 EREAWQDSDELLNLQ
+763 
-778 IPLPG
+778 
-783 QLGQQPRFV
+783 
-792 PLSAVGEL
+792 
-800 NIVPDDAP
+800 
-808 IGRRNGER
+808 
-816 INQVQA
+816 
-822 FLTRGV
+822 T
-828 LPEEALK
+828 
-835 LLRQSLED
+835 
-843 NPITLPD
+843 
-850 GYRYSF
+850 
-856 GGDSGERE
+856 
-864 GVVNDLIGPV
+864 
-874 GLVMSLLLATIML
+874 
-887 TFNSWRL
+887 
-894 TALAFGVVICAFGL
+894 C
-908 SFLALALFRYP
+908 
-919 LGIMALVG
+919 
-927 VVGSIGVAINACI
+927 
-940 IILTSFQQSPAA
+940 
-952 ASGNRDAMR
+952 
-961 DEVLDSSRH
+961 
-970 IISTTLTTFGGFLP
+970 
-984 LILEGSQ
+984 
-991 FWPPFAMAIAGG
+991 
-1003 VLLSTII
+1003 
-1010 SFYLV
+1010 
-1015 PPAYVL
+1015 
-1021 LGAPQDNRIE
+1021 
-1031 RAQLKAARGALA
+1031 

>member
-1 MIATSLFE
+1 MIATSLYE
-9 NGRYLSLLVISI
+9 NGRYLALLVLSI

-46 VQTFYP
+46 LQTFYP
-52 GASPARV
+52 GASPSRI

-68 DALREHPDVQEIDSS
+68 DALREHPDVKELDAS
-83 SISGVSTIV
+83 SINGVSTIV
-92 IEADYYLSRSDIKR
+92 IEADYYLSRADIKR

-120 DLPEGT
+120 DLPEGASK
-126 TQPVFDDDLFTTFV
+126 PVLDDDLFTTFV
-140 KIVAISADEGVD
+140 KIIAISADEGVD

-175 RRVKPYG
+175 RRVKHYG

-188 NVEINGTALS
+188 NVEIDGVALS
-198 TLGLSVDDIAKT
+198 TLGLSIDDVART
-210 LALSDSRTPAG
+210 LSLADARTPAG
-221 KLTSPTTALTI
+221 KLTAPNNSLTI
-232 DVAGDFRD
+232 EVAGDFD
-240 AQAVRDTF
+240 SAQSVRETF
-248 IKSDF
+248 VKSDR
-253 DSVTGIRISDVATV
+253 DNLTGIRISDIATV
-267 TKSEAEPPLRLA
+267 TKSETSPPSRLA

-287 FLAVEMKEGYQV
+287 FLAIEMKEGYQV
-299 DKYSEQFDA
+299 DKYSGSFDE

-316 AADGLTI
+316 AAEGLTI

-335 RLAGVAKNIIAG
+335 RLAGVAKNIVAGIA
-347 VLIVVAVLFMTLGWR
+347 IVVAVLFVTLGWR
-362 AALIVALSLPLC
+362 AAVIVALSLPLC
-374 TLLSMVVL
+374 TLLSMLAL

-417 HLLEG
+417 HLLDG
-422 DEAIQA
+422 DQALEA
-428 MQKAV
+428 MEKAV

-477 MSLVL
+477 MSLLL
-482 ALSVTA
+482 ALTVTP

-497 AMTEGL
+497 AMSEKA
-503 AWWRSGIVLPRA
+503 AWWRSGIVLTKT
-515 RERFAASIDWSLK
+515 REVFASSVDWSLK
-528 YPLASVLLAASIPLL
+528 YPLASVLLAASIPML

-553 QFFPGTDRDQM
+553 QFFPGTDRDQL

-573 AGIEATLELVRQ
+573 AGIESTLEIVRK

-619 NAPGWAEGMVLTR
+619 NAPGWAEAMVLTR
-632 DENQTN
+632 DENKTN

-644 QKNFDRKYP
+644 QDDFDRKYP

-705 LSISPAAPKVEFELD
+705 LSISPAAPKVEFQFD
-720 EEKLR
+720 DEKLR

-731 TQVAALVDG
+731 SQIAALVDG

-763 EREAWQDSDELLNLQ
+763 EREAWQSSESLLSLQ

-783 QLGQQPRFV
+783 QPGNPRFV
-792 PLSAVGEL
+792 PLSAIGDLEV
-800 NIVPDDAP
+800 VPDDAP
-808 IGRRNGER
+808 IGRRDGER

-835 LLRQSLED
+835 LLQKSLEED
-843 NPITLPD
+843 PIPLPD

-856 GGDSGERE
+856 GGDSGERTE
-864 GVVNDLIGPV
+864 VVNDLIGPV

-894 TALAFGVVICAFGL
+894 TALAFGVVVCAFGL

-940 IILTSFQQSPAA
+940 IILTSFQQSPT
-952 ASGNRDAMR
+952 ASHGDREAMR

-1021 LGAPQDNRIE
+1021 LGAPRDNRIE
-1031 RAQLKAARGALA
+1031 RAQLKTARGALA

>member
-9 NGRYLSLLVISI
+9 NGRYLALLVISI
-21 IVVGVTSYNS
+21 VVVGVTSFTS

-68 DALREHPDVQEIDSS
+68 DVLREHPDVRELSS
-83 SISGVSTIV
+83 TSVTGVSTII
-92 IEADYYLSRSDIKR
+92 IEADYYLSRADIKR
-106 VWSELRGKVDRVAA
+106 VWSELRGKISLVDGE
-120 DLPEGT
+120 LPEGT
-126 TQPVFDDDLFTTFV
+126 SKPVLDDYLFTDFV
-140 KIVAISADEGVD
+140 KIVAVSADDGVD

-159 REALRFADAAR
+159 REALKFADAAR

-175 RRVKPYG
+175 RRVKHYG

-188 NVEINGTALS
+188 NVEIHGKSLS
-198 TLGLSVDDIAKT
+198 ALGLSISDVART
-210 LALSDSRTPAG
+210 LDLADSRTPAG
-221 KLTSPTTALTI
+221 KLTDPSNALTLE
-232 DVAGDFRD
+232 VSGDFGD
-240 AQAVRDTF
+240 PQAVRDTF
-248 IKSDF
+248 IKIDSDR
-253 DSVTGIRISDVATV
+253 SSAIRISDIATV
-267 TKSEAEPPLRLA
+267 TKAEADPPRRLA

-287 FLAVEMKEGYQV
+287 FLAVEMKQGFQV
-299 DKYSEQFDA
+299 DKYSATFDA
-308 FLEDYRAN
+308 FLENYRAQ

-347 VLIVVAVLFMTLGWR
+347 VGIVVAVLFITLGWR

-374 TLLSMVVL
+374 TLVSMMIL
-382 NYLDVPIHQLSM
+382 NYLDVRIHQLSM

-405 DGSIVVTDEIRK
+405 DGSIVMTDEIRK
-417 HLLEG
+417 HLLSG
-422 DEAIQA
+422 DSARSA
-428 MQKAV
+428 MEKAV
-433 KRMTVPLVSATATT
+433 RRMSVPLVSATATT
-447 VLAFTPMAILQGPSG
+447 VLAFTPMAILEGPSG

-477 MSLVL
+477 VSLLL
-482 ALSVTA
+482 AVTLTPALA
-488 ALGGRLLPG
+488 ARILPS
-497 AMTEGL
+497 AVTENA
-503 AWWRSGIVLPRA
+503 AWWKTGIVLPRMRNLFA
-515 RERFAASIDWSLK
+515 RSIDWSLK
-528 YPLASVLLAASIPLL
+528 YPLASVLLALSLPLL

-564 YLRVEMPRS
+564 YLRIEMPSS
-573 AGIEATLELVRQ
+573 AGIEATRDLVRKV
-585 LDEDLRA
+585 DADLRA
-592 EPLIRRVDWSVG
+592 EPLIRRVDWSIG
-604 ESPPAFYYNLRSNKR
+604 ESPPAFYYNLRLNKR
-619 NAPGWAEGMVLTR
+619 DAPGWAESMVLTH

-644 QKNFDRKYP
+644 QTELDRKYP
-653 QAQILVL
+653 EAQIVVL
-660 GIDQGPPVDAPL
+660 GIDQGPPVRAPL
-672 EVVLYGPNT
+672 EVIVYGPST
-681 HTLRVL
+681 DTLRVL
-687 GEQFRQRLQELP
+687 GEEFRQRLQQLP

-705 LSISPAAPKVEFELD
+705 LSMRPAAPKIAIELN

-725 RLGLER
+725 RIGLER
-731 TQVAALVDG
+731 TQVANLIDG

-758 VRAKL
+758 VRTKL
-763 EREAWQDSDELLNLQ
+763 EREAWQNSDSLLNLQ

-783 QLGQQPRFV
+783 TPNSPRFV
-792 PLSAVGEL
+792 PLSAL
-800 NIVPDDAP
+800 ADLKIVPDDSP
-808 IGRRNGER
+808 IGRRDGER
-816 INQVQA
+816 VNEVQA

-835 LLRQSLED
+835 LLRRSLEED
-843 NPITLPD
+843 PIPLPE

-856 GGDSGERE
+856 GGDSGERA

-894 TALAFGVVICAFGL
+894 TALALGVVVCAFGL

-952 ASGNRDAMR
+952 SSGNKGVMR

-1003 VLLSTII
+1003 VLLSTLI

-1021 LGAPQDNRIE
+1021 LGAPKDNRIE
-1031 RAQLKAARGALA
+1031 RAQLKASKGALA

>member
-21 IVVGVTSYNS
+21 IVVGVSSYNS

-68 DALREHPDVQEIDSS
+68 DSLREHPDVQEIDSR

-221 KLTSPTTALTI
+221 KLASPTTALTI

-447 VLAFTPMAILQGPSG
+447 VLAFTPMAILEGPSG

-783 QLGQQPRFV
+783 QLGQPRFV

-843 NPITLPD
+843 NPITLPH

-1021 LGAPQDNRIE
+1021 LGAPRDNRIE